1 MNKLLILLSFISTM
15 SVITAQG
22 NDSCEILF
30 NKQVI
35 FKGDVE
41 QQNAVGFMKA
51 TEFKNTDCITIKYHS
66 EKPMK
71 GWKRT
76 FYLDA
81 SNDQNLKTIE
91 LNKQNGSV
99 SVKASVLNEMKE
111 KKQPVFV
118 YTISLPLDKAMAA
131 RVRVRRMFLC
141 KIEWN

>member
-1 MNKLLILLSFISTM
+1 MLVSLIALSPI
-15 SVITAQG
+15 AARA

-41 QQNAVGFMKA
+41 QENAHGFVKA
-51 TEFKNTDCITIKYHS
+51 TQFKNTDCITIKYHS
-66 EKPMK
+66 EKAMK

-76 FYLDA
+76 FYLEGP
-81 SNDQNLKTIE
+81 NDQNVKTIE
-91 LNKQNGSV
+91 LSKQSGSV

-118 YTISLPLDKAMAA
+118 YTISLPADKAMAA